1 MRRAP
6 REPSLAVGHGDQRRR
21 LASAQAIP
29 GRRAATALQRTAAAG
44 TLDLA
49 GTKAASSFT
58 HTCPVQRRLEDAARA
73 AAALPATQ
81 ASRRRCAVGRVVFPP
96 LLSASADGARSPD
109 DHLHSAIVQLLKR
122 RQSRPKHERLSAPPR
137 QPLPGQPP
145 GGDLRRGLRACR
157 RGSHRHELAYVSNIY
172 TVHTSNRVEIPCR
185 ARPPLADGRT
195 PSGRTPTASP
205 PVAAA
210 RPWRRRASASLHGA
224 AAAAVDELPH
234 LPSFPPP
241 SRASVCCELLN
252 G

>member
-1 MRRAP
+1 MLNAPGLLLLLVVLQNRNAAIGARRAGPTWHRAWRPSMRRAP

-109 DHLHSAIVQLLKR
+109 DRLHSAIVQLLKR
-122 RQSRPKHERLSAPPR
+122 RRSRPKHECLSTPPR
-137 QPLPGQPP
+137 QPLQGQPP
-145 GGDLRRGLRACR
+145 GGD
-157 RGSHRHELAYVSNIY
+157 
-172 TVHTSNRVEIPCR
+172 
-185 ARPPLADGRT
+185 PPPRSPGMPPRQPPST
-195 PSGRTPTASP
+195 PPTAARSHGGREPHSP
-205 PVAAA
+205 MGE
-210 RPWRRRASASLHGA
+210 RPRGG
-224 AAAAVDELPH
+224 LP
-234 LPSFPPP
+234 
-241 SRASVCCELLN
+241 
-252 G
+252 